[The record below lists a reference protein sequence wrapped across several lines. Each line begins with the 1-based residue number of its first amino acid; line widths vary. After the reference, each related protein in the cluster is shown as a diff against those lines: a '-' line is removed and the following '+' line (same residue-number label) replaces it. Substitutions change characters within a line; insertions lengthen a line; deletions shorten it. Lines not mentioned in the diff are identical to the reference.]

1 MNNLL
6 INGLLKKNLLKKRFV
21 GAMLALVCAFS
32 MIACGQATEEV
43 VEPVI
48 VTPEKIYIYSYN
60 ENIKNELTSVL
71 EEGSEL
77 SELIE
82 YVILPEENYGET
94 VSQLIENGEAEKYPA
109 IVVSKLENVST
120 FVNSN
125 KIVGI
130 DELGVT
136 DQDCSQM
143 YEYTKLSDGNGKVK
157 GISGTV
163 KPGAFIYRKVIAK
176 ELFGTDDAKE
186 IQSYVQDWR
195 TFEDTARYIYKATEK
210 KTAMLAS
217 TGAIEKAFMG
227 SNSDLCEDVTYIL
240 SNEGFALKNDINT
253 PEYIKA
259 ASKNAVFGYLVDS
272 DFITNGLAE
281 SFGGMRATLGYAGD
295 WAICQGPAPYITGGD
310 WIFVTGACGEKEEIG
325 NLLKKAYCET
335 SVLEKRRN
343 ETNAFVNNMKVMS
356 NASNSGKGKVSVLGG
371 LDYIEVFD
379 KQAKAVKLNLE
390 NENDNEEGQ

>member
-1 MNNLL
+1 MKNLQR
-6 INGLLKKNLLKKRFV
+6 KNLLMKRLIRAIV
-21 GAMLALVCAFS
+21 VLICAFS
-32 MIACGQATEEV
+32 LVACGQEQEAV
-43 VEPVI
+43 VETTI
-48 VTPEKIYIYSYN
+48 AEPEKIYIYSYN
-60 ENIKNELTSVL
+60 EDIKEELSSVL

-109 IVVSKLENVST
+109 IVVSKLESVST

-130 DELGVT
+130 DELGIT
-136 DQDCSQM
+136 GQDCSQM
-143 YEYTKLSDGNGKVK
+143 YEFTKLADGEGKVK
-157 GISGTV
+157 GISGSI
-163 KPGAFIYRKVIAK
+163 KPGAFIYRKTLAK

-186 IQSYVQDWR
+186 IQSFVQDWR
-195 TFEDTARYIYKATEK
+195 TFEDTARFIHKATEK
-210 KTAMLAS
+210 KTAMISSAQ
-217 TGAIEKAFMG
+217 AVEKAFMG
-227 SNSDLCEDVTYIL
+227 CNSELCEDVTYIL
-240 SNEGFALKNDINT
+240 SSEGFALKNDINT

-281 SFGGMRATLGYAGD
+281 SFGGMRATLGYVGD

-310 WIFVTGACGEKEEIG
+310 WIFVTGACGKKVEIG
-325 NLLKKAYCET
+325 NLLKKAYCEI

-356 NASNSGKGKVSVLGG
+356 NAMNSGKGKVSVLGG
-371 LDYIEVFD
+371 LDYIDVFD